1 MIKLEIDVNVK
12 GLEFLEGLL
21 KGVKVDSPKNW
32 TTNDVPKSAPQVV
45 THQPAQQPVP
55 QQAMAPVSQVAY
67 TLSQLQN
74 AAATL
79 IQSGKAQPADLVPIL
94 NGLGA
99 NALTDLAEDKFNEF
113 AAELKKLGGVI

>member
-1 MIKLEIDVNVK
+1 MIKLEVDVNIR
-12 GLEFLEGLL
+12 GLEFLKEII
-21 KGVKVDSPKNW
+21 KGVKVDSPNNW

-45 THQPAQQPVP
+45 PQPQPQQPT
-55 QQAMAPVSQVAY
+55 APVSQVAY

-94 NGLGA
+94 NSLGA
-99 NALTDLAEDKFNEF
+99 NALTDLAEDKFNDF